1 MENSGKSITL
11 ASFVYLDKIDSFKK
25 YLFNRFGIDND
36 KIFQYT
42 CDEKNKKILTYRIF
56 IKEDQKVNIDTFF
69 PTTIITHKKGE
80 CFYTINALNLLIES
94 LSDSESGNI
103 NYKDFKIDWDNYQN
117 KIIIV
122 RKGELKIMDIKR
134 DFSE

>member
-25 YLFNRFGIDND
+25 YLFNRFGIGND
-36 KIFQYT
+36 KIFQYIS
-42 CDEKNKKILTYRIF
+42 DEQNKKILTYRIY
-56 IKEDQKVNIDTFF
+56 ITDGQKININSFF
-69 PTTIITHKKGE
+69 PTTIIVHKKGE

-94 LSDSESGNI
+94 LSDYEVGNI

-122 RKGELKIMDIKR
+122 KKGELKIMDIKR

>member
-36 KIFQYT
+36 NIFQYI
-42 CDEKNKKILTYRIF
+42 CDEKNKKILTYRIYT
-56 IKEDQKVNIDTFF
+56 KEDQKVNINSFF

-94 LSDSESGNI
+94 LIDSESGNI

-122 RKGELKIMDIKR
+122 KKGELKIMDIKR

>member
-36 KIFQYT
+36 KIFQYI
-42 CDEKNKKILTYRIF
+42 CDEKNKKILTYRIY

-122 RKGELKIMDIKR
+122 KKGELKIMDIKR

>member
-36 KIFQYT
+36 NIFQYI
-42 CDEKNKKILTYRIF
+42 CDEKNKKILTYRIYT
-56 IKEDQKVNIDTFF
+56 KEDQKVNINSFF
-69 PTTIITHKKGE
+69 PTTIITLKKGE
-80 CFYTINALNLLIES
+80 CFYTKNALNLLNES
-94 LSDSESGNI
+94 LIDSESGNI

-122 RKGELKIMDIKR
+122 KKGELKIMDIKR

>member
-36 KIFQYT
+36 KIFQYE

-56 IKEDQKVNIDTFF
+56 IKEDQKVNIDSFF

-103 NYKDFKIDWDNYQN
+103 NHKDFKIDWDNYQN

-122 RKGELKIMDIKR
+122 KKGELKIMDIKR

>member
-25 YLFNRFGIDND
+25 YLFNRFGIGHD

-42 CDEKNKKILTYRIF
+42 SDEKNKKILTYRIY
-56 IKEDQKVNIDTFF
+56 IQDGQKININSFF
-69 PTTIITHKKGE
+69 PTTIIVHKKGE

-94 LSDSESGNI
+94 LSDYEAGNI

-122 RKGELKIMDIKR
+122 KHKELKIMEIKR

>member
-25 YLFNRFGIDND
+25 YLFNRFGIGDD

-42 CDEKNKKILTYRIF
+42 CDEQNKKILTYRIY
-56 IKEDQKVNIDTFF
+56 ITDGQKVNINSFF
-69 PTTIITHKKGE
+69 PTTIIVHKKGE

-94 LSDSESGNI
+94 LSDYEDGNI

-122 RKGELKIMDIKR
+122 KKGELKIMDIKR

>member
-56 IKEDQKVNIDTFF
+56 IKEDQKVNIDSFF

>member
-36 KIFQYT
+36 KIFQYE

-56 IKEDQKVNIDTFF
+56 IKEDQKVNIDSFF

-122 RKGELKIMDIKR
+122 KRGELKIMGIER

>member
-1 MENSGKSITL
+1 MENSDKSITL

-36 KIFQYT
+36 KIFQYI
-42 CDEKNKKILTYRIF
+42 CDEKNKKILTYRIY

-80 CFYTINALNLLIES
+80 CFYTINLLIES

-122 RKGELKIMDIKR
+122 KKGELKIMDIKR

>member
-36 KIFQYT
+36 KIFQYI
-42 CDEKNKKILTYRIF
+42 CDEKNKKILTYRIY
-56 IKEDQKVNIDTFF
+56 IKEDQKVNIDSFF

-94 LSDSESGNI
+94 LSDSEYGNI
-103 NYKDFKIDWDNYQN
+103 NYKDFKINWDNYQN
-117 KIIIV
+117 KIIIAQ
-122 RKGELKIMDIKR
+122 KGELKIMDIKR